1 LSICDFANSLAYTW
15 IMKATT
21 AEERLATWRDLQ
33 WATALIMRRF
43 RVDLA
48 NQGLT
53 IEEFD
58 VLVHLASVGGG
69 ELPLQEL
76 AGSMV
81 LGDTLSRSGL
91 TRLLDRME
99 RSGLVR
105 RRLNRHDRRR
115 FDVSITPRGRTR
127 FEAVWPKHEVGIRR
141 YFSDPLADM
150 DIVNLRTALT
160 KLIRANQD
168 HTDT

>member
-1 LSICDFANSLAYTW
+1 
-15 IMKATT
+15 MKATT

-48 NQGLT
+48 SQGLT

-58 VLVHLASVGGG
+58 VLVHLASAGEG

-115 FDVSITPRGRTR
+115 FDVLITPRGLAR
-127 FEAVWPKHEVGIRR
+127 FEALWPEHEVGIRR
-141 YFSDPLADM
+141 YFSDPLTDR

-160 KLIRANQD
+160 KLIRANQSQ
-168 HTDT
+168 TDS